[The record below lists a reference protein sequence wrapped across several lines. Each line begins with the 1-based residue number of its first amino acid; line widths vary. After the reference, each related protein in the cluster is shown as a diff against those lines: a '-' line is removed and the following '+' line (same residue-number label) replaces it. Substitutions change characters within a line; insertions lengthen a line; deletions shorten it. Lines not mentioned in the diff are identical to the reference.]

1 MQSSKNGISPG
12 REKVSHGKPTE
23 KSVVFIKVGKPSRF
37 SALIGGIVDK
47 RWGNLST
54 KSATDSESIALLRV
68 RFAGTFS
75 RLSRG
80 SFQWAALRQ
89 LALRA
94 PLTGRSARAF
104 CGPLCESALMRPAAR
119 GKMRYSAAASSSC
132 ASSRNAFSTA
142 SKTGS
147 RAPLMAYSSILPVS
161 HS

>member
-1 MQSSKNGISPG
+1 M
-12 REKVSHGKPTE
+12 
-23 KSVVFIKVGKPSRF
+23 GKPSRF

-80 SFQWAALRQ
+80 SFQWAASQ
-89 LALRA
+89 EPSA
-94 PLTGRSARAF
+94 GRFAGSFGSSLHR
-104 CGPLCESALMRPAAR
+104 SALMRPAAR

-161 HS
+161 HSCATLGSIGSVATAGMLYFSATAAP